1 MSPAFQL
8 RRCAPRIARL
18 ALSVALLVLAS
29 CAPPAE
35 PYPPEAPALEIHT
48 DVDALYLEPLIRMFE
63 VKHDVSVNVRYLPA
77 LDTNADGELDAK
89 EVFDGKPPCDLVI
102 ARDAATLAAM
112 GEALG
117 PMSEDAL
124 ARVPARFKDAA
135 RRWVGL
141 YWQPAPGAHPKA
153 PPAPPPATASELAR
167 SEPALEPRWMGPGDP
182 ELVAWVSCWLAG
194 PDGDAVARAFESMAV
209 PAGRVKRTHAHA
221 QDALAALS
229 RTTAGALV
237 TSPAEHY
244 RFVRLKPTDGAK
256 LAMAVP
262 SPERAAW
269 SLAAV
274 GVRANPAQPKFVAD
288 FLALALSA
296 EGQAMVLT
304 GDGNFVGNSALP
316 VVDLADPA
324 VVARVSPSIAPD
336 VATGKIAPFPPDAA
350 SRFAHAAR
358 ARALIKAAT
367 AAAPDK

>member
-8 RRCAPRIARL
+8 RRCTRRIAL
-18 ALSVALLVLAS
+18 TVTLLVLAS

-89 EVFDGKPPCDLVI
+89 EAFDAKHPCDLVI

-141 YWQPAPGAHPKA
+141 YWQPALVAHPKA
-153 PPAPPPATASELAR
+153 LASPPATASALAR
-167 SEPALEPRWMGPGDP
+167 SEPALEPRWLGPGDP

-194 PDGDAVARAFESMAV
+194 PDGEDVARAFESMAV

-221 QDALAALS
+221 QDALAGLS

-237 TSPAEHY
+237 VSPSEHY
-244 RFVRLKPTDGAK
+244 RFVRLKATDGAK
-256 LAMAVP
+256 LAMTVP
-262 SPERAAW
+262 TPERAAW

-336 VATGKIAPFPPDAA
+336 VAAGKIVPFPPDAA